1 MYLTII
7 LLPLLSGLI
16 NGLIGRKIGKSGSL
30 RIMKITITIST
41 ILSIIG
47 YYEIIIRNTS
57 VIIEIIKMI
66 ETENIVI
73 SWNIGIDSLT
83 ILIYMPILIV
93 SMCVQYY
100 SIEYMREDPHSI
112 RFNSILSFFTF
123 FMLIL
128 VSGTNWIIIYIGWEG
143 IGICSYLL
151 INNWYK
157 RNKANKAGI
166 KAIIINRVGDWGL
179 TIGIIIISITYMH
192 AVFFFLL
199 YTVKIL

>member
-30 RIMKITITIST
+30 RVMKITITLST
-41 ILSIIG
+41 ILGIIG

-112 RFNSILSFFTF
+112 RFNSVISFFTF
-123 FMLIL
+123 FMLVL
-128 VSGTNWIIIYIGWEG
+128 VSSTNWIIIYVGWEG
-143 IGICSYLL
+143 RKKMPEMNQTCESHLSPYNPNDSQLL
-151 INNWYK
+151 WALGVYCWCPPWN
-157 RNKANKAGI
+157 
-166 KAIIINRVGDWGL
+166 VC
-179 TIGIIIISITYMH
+179 
-192 AVFFFLL
+192 
-199 YTVKIL
+199 